1 MITILIA
8 SIIFGFLVI
17 CVFIGGNRY
26 KSDYEIESDNE
37 EQIKSINKEEIN
49 NGGNKNG
56 KNIYK

>member
-1 MITILIA
+1 MIAILIF
-8 SIIFGFLVI
+8 SIIFGFGVI

-26 KSDYEIESDNE
+26 KSDYEIITEDE
-37 EQIKSINKEEIN
+37 EQVKYLNEYKK